1 MLGLGMLKAGGA
13 PESVVVL
20 HLCAFGFGTVEVRSS
35 SASAGEGVVCK
46 RSCGVVAGFSKT
58 GTLIYSPWLSM
69 VYDSRRENDLPPF

>member
-20 HLCAFGFGTVEVRSS
+20 HLRASGFGTVEVRSS

-46 RSCGVVAGFSKT
+46 RRIRIVRPLWGCRCF
-58 GTLIYSPWLSM
+58 LNNWNPDLHPM
-69 VYDSRRENDLPPF
+69 VIHGL